1 MGAWIEIFTIEEFSY
16 GEAVALLV
24 GAWIEILAM
33 CRKHLP
39 DLVAPLV
46 GAWIE
51 IPENVSIL
59 DENVV
64 APLVGAWIEI
74 VIFSPRQ
81 LWLDRRQRG
90 DGKKKPLC
98 GKREKRNIIP
108 MGYQYRAG
116 EMEFRRND
124 NHSKGRWKI
133 EISVLDG
140 RG

>member
-1 MGAWIEIFTIEEFSY
+1 MGAWIEILS
-16 GEAVALLV
+16 
-24 GAWIEILAM
+24 M

-39 DLVAPLV
+39 DL
-46 GAWIE
+46 
-51 IPENVSIL
+51 
-59 DENVV
+59 V